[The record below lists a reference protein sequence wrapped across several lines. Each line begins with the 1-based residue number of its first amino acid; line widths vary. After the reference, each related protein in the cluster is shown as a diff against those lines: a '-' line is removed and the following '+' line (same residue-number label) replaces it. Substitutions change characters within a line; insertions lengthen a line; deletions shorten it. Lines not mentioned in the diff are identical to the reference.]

1 MTQKVWRLI
10 DTGPED
16 AAFNM
21 ALDIAISE
29 SVCEG
34 IAPPTLRFYSW
45 NKPSLSL
52 GYFQTPRGIS
62 FKACFELDIPV
73 VKRPTGGRAILH
85 CRELTYSFSSNYND
99 FFKEAGLFE
108 TYRMISLCFV
118 EALRSFNLPVT
129 MEDRKNARYG
139 HNPLCF
145 LSSSYGEVILWDKKI
160 LGSAQRRLKGG
171 FLQQGS
177 LPYYIERE
185 IIKKVF
191 ECSDPAAPPMG
202 TTLLGLFEVLK
213 EQGMDTIIDEDSL
226 KDSIISAFKRRFNI
240 EFIKERP
247 RDSEIKR
254 AEELRDSF
262 VNHIDIQRQ
271 RKEQRDLYISG

>member
-1 MTQKVWRLI
+1 MTETEGSPENRQIFWGTGKVWRLI
-10 DTGPED
+10 DTGPGD
-16 AAFNM
+16 ADFNM

-29 SVCEG
+29 SVFKE
-34 IAPPTLRFYSW
+34 IVPPTLRFYSW
-45 NKPSLSL
+45 KKPSLSL

-62 FKACFELDIPV
+62 LNSCSVLDIPV

-85 CRELTYSFSSNYND
+85 WRELTYSFSSNYND

-108 TYRMISLCFV
+108 TYRIISMCFV

-145 LSSSYGEVILWDKKI
+145 LSNSYGEILLWNRKI
-160 LGSAQRRLKGG
+160 LGSAQRRLKEG

-177 LPYYIERE
+177 MPYYIERD

-191 ECSDPAAPPMG
+191 NYSG
-202 TTLLGLFEVLK
+202 SLGSSIIGLFELLK
-213 EQGMDTIIDEDSL
+213 EQGMDIIDEDIL
-226 KDSIISAFKRRFNI
+226 KDKIIRAFERRFNI
-240 EFIKERP
+240 KFIKERP
-247 RDSEIKR
+247 IESEIKR
-254 AEELRDSF
+254 AEELRDI
-262 VNHIDIQRQ
+262 V
-271 RKEQRDLYISG
+271 LLG